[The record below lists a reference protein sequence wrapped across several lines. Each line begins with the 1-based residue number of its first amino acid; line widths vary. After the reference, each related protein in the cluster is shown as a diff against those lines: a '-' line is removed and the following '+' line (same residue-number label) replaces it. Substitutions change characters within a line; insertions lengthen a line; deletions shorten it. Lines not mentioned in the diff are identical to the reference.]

1 MVVGGG
7 GDVLI
12 ACRCGKQLTGL
23 RPRRLARLLLALTN
37 LGGGG
42 SVSRVSLGR
51 ARLLVVD
58 RGNFLVALI
67 PHLGCA
73 PILDVEALHI
83 AHMLALLYPELEEVH
98 PELTYRI
105 PILYISPRLSPL
117 GAQSC
122 PATAP
127 LTDII
132 REHV

>member
-12 ACRCGKQLTGL
+12 SCRCGKQLTGL

-83 AHMLALLYPELEEVH
+83 AHMLALLYPELEQVHAEV
-98 PELTYRI
+98 LVAN
-105 PILYISPRLSPL
+105 ILFCLSPPV
-117 GAQSC
+117 S
-122 PATAP
+122 
-127 LTDII
+127 
-132 REHV
+132 